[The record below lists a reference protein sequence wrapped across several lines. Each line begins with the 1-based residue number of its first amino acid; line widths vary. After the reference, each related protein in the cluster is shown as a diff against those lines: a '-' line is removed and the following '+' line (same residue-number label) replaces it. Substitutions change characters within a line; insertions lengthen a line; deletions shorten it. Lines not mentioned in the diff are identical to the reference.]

1 MGFLKKGEGAMDLK
15 KCLILLLSSLAIG
28 GAQGIVTNYWAGS
41 SGGNWSNT
49 ANWTA
54 KDPDGSAAA
63 VDVAA
68 ERVYDFS
75 ALASGQTVTCD
86 VANVIPKEI
95 VFAKTAD
102 GDTWTLAAS
111 ANLNIK
117 KKEVS
122 VTVPAGCTLNYGL
135 RVPNG
140 YGDWITLT
148 FTGGGQV
155 NFNSSSF
162 NPYCMRMIL
171 DHTKLTVASASAF
184 APVVVRL
191 VGDDARLTL
200 QKSVVLLGLESAE
213 GNPTVDIGSTALW
226 FRSGYEGWQKFSYDG
241 SIVGTGSV
249 TMGGGVMQSFTRP
262 DALSRSLK
270 LLNGNMTFATGA
282 PYAGSTVEISANGR
296 FVSSNDQT
304 VAVLK
309 GVGVSG
315 GVDIP
320 DGKTFTVAATADNT
334 FAGGLEG
341 AGTFVKAGSSSL
353 KLTGSSAHAGGTRV
367 QAGTLELASWAVAT
381 RASAE
386 NLASSALYLDF
397 SDPANLLANRSTSGL
412 AFNAQTA
419 YASVN
424 GKVGSGVSM
433 PGNIS
438 TGLSTAT
445 RDLLTDKGRSAYT
458 ISAWLCPDESVNTTK
473 YNQVFLRGRW
483 EGSTGAAQLSWL
495 AIYGQDDKFYLRTA
509 TTNLTDGARWDRSL
523 TIPKPDATKP
533 WGQQGWFHVAV
544 TYGNHRR
551 IAYVNG
557 VEVARDA
564 ADIPDVSEL
573 NNVVTIGGEYKGC
586 MDEFIYDVREW
597 TADEV
602 KSEYER
608 TAGVLSEA
616 RDGAADLPQPVAHYA
631 FDDAANPGKDSSGN
645 GYDLVNPGSVYC
657 PNYDNKGTAKTVTS
671 RNVNIVENIPGVY
684 GKCGSFATSA
694 LRYPETAPFPAK
706 IPTGNAAFSI
716 SVRYQMNRSMG
727 PSLVEWGDNTVANH
741 YVRLCNGS
749 SPATPRVE
757 FAANGDSH
765 GGGVSPNAS
774 SALRDYT
781 ILPGA
786 QRGERV
792 TWTHVIWTYDPTA
805 KRFTCYYDGVACAT
819 DNAAKN
825 LPFDIQAT
833 NLIVGCCSRSCS
845 WSNDGEKFFTGYIDD
860 IRIYD
865 CVLTADQVERLT
877 RSMQTGSIPAT
888 LPADSTVTVDADATL
903 KVSQGAD
910 HAFAS
915 IAGTG
920 TLDVSSALARVTVT
934 GGGTVAAAVKGVGA
948 LRASG
953 ADLSLTGDLSSF
965 VGDLEATNAALT
977 VSSAAPNAVIR
988 VLAGGRVTGET
999 LAAKAVFPEDFVI
1012 SSDATGSTLPVVQ
1025 TKGTVKLPTRAAF
1038 LFSCPIQ
1045 EVTRAK
1051 TRLFPIA
1058 TGRLDLPETFD
1069 GWTYTNPEGRYS
1081 LSFEVAGTGDVQTL
1095 YAKIKYGG
1103 LAVIFR

>member
-1 MGFLKKGEGAMDLK
+1 MAMKKS
-15 KCLILLLSSLAIG
+15 LILLLGALAVG
-28 GAQGIVTNYWAGS
+28 GVQGVVTNYWTSS
-41 SGGNWSNT
+41 SGGNWSAT

-54 KDPDGSAAA
+54 KNPDGSAAA

-140 YGDWITLT
+140 YGDSITLT

-213 GNPTVDIGSTALW
+213 GNPTVDIGGTTLW

-424 GKVGSGVSM
+424 GKIGSGVSM

-438 TGLSTAT
+438 TSLSTDT
-445 RDLLTDKGRSAYT
+445 RDLLTNKGRTSYT
-458 ISAWLCPDESVNTTK
+458 ISTWLCPDESVNTVQ
-473 YNQVFLRGRW
+473 YNQVFLRGHW
-483 EGSTGAAQLSWL
+483 ASGSAEAQLTWL
-495 AIYGQDDKFYLRTA
+495 AIYGKDDKFYLRTA

-551 IAYVNG
+551 TAYVNG
-557 VEVARDA
+557 VEVARVA
-564 ADIPDVSEL
+564 SDIPDVWEL
-573 NNVVTIGGEYKGC
+573 NNTATLGGEYKGC

-920 TLDVSSALARVTVT
+920 TMSIEELSRVTVT

-999 LAAKAVFPEDFVI
+999 LAAKAVLPEDFVI
-1012 SSDATGSTLPVVQ
+1012 SSDATGSTLPIVQ

-1103 LAVIFR
+1103 LTVIFR

>member
-1 MGFLKKGEGAMDLK
+1 MFMKKSLFLFLGA
-15 KCLILLLSSLAIG
+15 LAVG

-54 KDPDGSAAA
+54 KNPDGSTAA

-95 VFAKTAD
+95 VFSKIAD
-102 GDTWTLAAS
+102 GDTWTLAATK
-111 ANLNIK
+111 NLNIK
-117 KKEVS
+117 KKEVA

-140 YGDWITLT
+140 YGDSIMLT

-155 NFNSSSF
+155 NFNSPSF
-162 NPYCMRMIL
+162 SPYCMRMIL
-171 DHTKLTVASASAF
+171 DHTKLTVASTSAF

-213 GNPTVDIGSTALW
+213 GNPTVDIGSMTLW
-226 FRSGYEGWQKFSYDG
+226 FKGGYEGWQKFSYDG

-249 TMGGGVMQSFTRP
+249 VVGGGVMQSFTRP
-262 DALSRSLK
+262 NALSRSLK
-270 LLNGNMTFATGA
+270 LLNGDMTFATGA
-282 PYAGSTVEISANGR
+282 PYAGSTVEIAANGR

-304 VAVLK
+304 VVVLK
-309 GVGVSG
+309 GAGISG

-320 DGKTFTVAATADNT
+320 DGKTFTVKATADNT
-334 FAGGLEG
+334 FAGSLEG
-341 AGTFVKAGSSSL
+341 AGSFVKDGSAAL
-353 KLTGSSAHAGGTRV
+353 KLTGASTHDGGTRV
-367 QAGTLELASWAVAT
+367 QAGTLELASWATAT
-381 RASAE
+381 RLGAA
-386 NLASSALYLDF
+386 NLSSTALYLDF
-397 SDPANLLANRSTSGL
+397 SDPADLLANRSTSGL
-412 AFNAQTA
+412 AFDAQTA

-433 PGNIS
+433 PGNS
-438 TGLSTAT
+438 GTRLSTAT
-445 RDLLTDKGRSAYT
+445 RDLLTDKGKSAYT
-458 ISAWLCPDESVNTTK
+458 ISTWLCPDESVNSVK
-473 YNQVFLRGRW
+473 YNQIFLRGRW
-483 EGSTGAAQLSWL
+483 EEGTGAAQLSWL
-495 AIYGQDDKFYLRTA
+495 AIYGVDDKFYLRTA
-509 TTNLTDGARWDRSL
+509 TTNATDGAKYDRSF

-564 ADIPDVSEL
+564 SDIPDVSEL
-573 NNVVTIGGEYKGC
+573 NNVVTIGGEYKGY

-597 TADEV
+597 SADEV
-602 KSEYER
+602 KAEYER

-671 RNVNIVENIPGVY
+671 RNVNIVENIPNTY
-684 GKCGSFATSA
+684 GKCGSFAMSA
-694 LRYPETAPFPAK
+694 LRYPESAPFPAK

-716 SVRYQMNRSMG
+716 SVRYQMSRSMG

-741 YVRLCNGS
+741 YVRLCNGA

-765 GGGVSPNAS
+765 GGGVSPNFS
-774 SALRDYT
+774 SVLRDYT

-792 TWTHVIWTYDPTA
+792 TWTHVIWTYEPTA
-805 KRFTCYYDGVACAT
+805 QRFTCYYDGVACAT
-819 DNAAKN
+819 DNATKA

-833 NLIVGCCSRSCS
+833 NLVVGCCSRTCTWGSDS
-845 WSNDGEKFFTGYIDD
+845 EKFFTGYIDD

-865 CVLTADQVERLT
+865 CVLTADQAMRLT

-888 LPADSTVTVDADATL
+888 LPTGSAVTVDAGATL

-934 GGGTVAAAVKGVGA
+934 GGGTVAAVVRGVGA

-953 ADLSLTGDLSSF
+953 ADLSLTGDLSAF

-977 VSSAAPNAVIR
+977 VSTAASNAVIR

-999 LAAKAVFPEDFVI
+999 LAAKAVLPEDLVI
-1012 SSDATGSTLPVVQ
+1012 FSDATGSTLPIVQ
-1025 TKGTVKLPTRAAF
+1025 TKGTVKIPTRAAF

-1045 EVTRAK
+1045 EVTRVQ

-1058 TGRLDLPETFD
+1058 TGRLNLPETFD
-1069 GWTYTNPEGRYS
+1069 GWAYTNPGGRYS
-1081 LSFEVAGTGDVQTL
+1081 LSFEVAGSGEVQTL

-1103 LAVIFR
+1103 LAVIIR

>member
-1 MGFLKKGEGAMDLK
+1 MDMK
-15 KCLILLLSSLAIG
+15 KCLILLLGALAVG
-28 GAQGIVTNYWAGS
+28 GAQGIVTNYWTSS
-41 SGGNWSNT
+41 SGGSWSNT

-54 KDPDGSAAA
+54 KNPDGSAAA

-75 ALASGQTVTCD
+75 ALASGETVTCD

-102 GDTWTLAAS
+102 GDTWTLAATKD
-111 ANLNIK
+111 LNIK

-213 GNPTVDIGSTALW
+213 GNPTVDIGNATLW
-226 FRSGYEGWQKFSYDG
+226 FRGGYEGWQKFSYDG

-249 TMGGGVMQSFTRP
+249 TVGGGVMQSFTRT
-262 DALSRSLK
+262 DALSQTVK
-270 LLNGNMTFATGA
+270 LLNGDATFAAGA

-445 RDLLTDKGRSAYT
+445 RDLLTDKGRTGYT
-458 ISAWLCPDESVNTTK
+458 ISAWLCPDESVNTVK
-473 YNQVFLRGRW
+473 YNQIFLRGHW
-483 EGSTGAAQLSWL
+483 ENGMGVAQLTWL
-495 AIYGQDDKFYLRTA
+495 AIYGEDDKFYLRTA
-509 TTNLTDGARWDRSL
+509 TTNAADGAKYDRSL
-523 TIPKPDATKP
+523 AIPKPDASKR

-544 TYGNHRR
+544 TYGSHRR
-551 IAYVNG
+551 TAYVNG

-564 ADIPDVSEL
+564 SDIPDVSEL
-573 NNVVTIGGEYKGC
+573 NNVVTLGGEYKGR

-602 KSEYER
+602 KAEYER

-616 RDGAADLPQPVAHYA
+616 RDGAVDLPRPVAHYA
-631 FDDAANPGKDSSGN
+631 FDDATNPGKDSSGN

-716 SVRYQMNRSMG
+716 SVRYQMCRSMG

-741 YVRLCNGS
+741 YVRFCNGS
-749 SPATPRVE
+749 SPAVARLE
-757 FAANGDSH
+757 FAAANGDSH
-765 GGGVSPNAS
+765 GAGVEPNKSPF
-774 SALRDYT
+774 LREYD

-792 TWTHVIWTYDPTA
+792 TWTHVVWTYDPATS
-805 KRFTCYYDGVACAT
+805 KFSCYHDGVVYTT
-819 DNAAKN
+819 DNATKKQ
-825 LPFDIQAT
+825 PFDIQAT
-833 NLIVGCCSRSCS
+833 NLIVGCCSRSNS
-845 WSNDGEKFFTGYIDD
+845 WANNGEKFFTGYIDD

-865 CVLTADQVERLT
+865 CALTADQVVRLT
-877 RSMQTGSIPAT
+877 RALKTGTIPAT
-888 LPADSTVTVDADATL
+888 LPTGSTVTVDAGATL

-915 IAGTG
+915 IAGAG
-920 TLDVSSALARVTVT
+920 TLDVLSLSRVTVT
-934 GGGTVAAAVKGVGA
+934 GGGTVAVAVTGTGV

-953 ADLSLTGDLSSF
+953 ADLALTGDLSAF
-965 VGDLEATNAALT
+965 AGDLEATNAALT
-977 VSSAAPNAVIR
+977 VSSAAPNAMIR
-988 VLAGGRVTGET
+988 VQAGGRVTGET
-999 LAAKAVFPEDFVI
+999 LAAKAILPEDFVI
-1012 SSDATGSTLPVVQ
+1012 ISDATGSTLPVVQ
-1025 TKGTVKLPTRAAF
+1025 TKGTVKIPTRAAF

-1045 EVTRAK
+1045 DVTRAK
-1051 TRLFPIA
+1051 KRLFPIA
-1058 TGRLDLPETFD
+1058 TGRLDLPESFD

-1081 LSFEVAGTGDVQTL
+1081 LSFEVVGTGDFQTL